1 MKFIIAVLLGVW
13 IVVNLVNLIAVCAY
27 SDKHNLSI
35 LEAYVEIVKKWLNK
49 SLTGDYVSK
58 LFKIVILFPVLMFSC
73 MCDAIC
79 ILLFVFKHV
88 LKTYGRR

>member
-49 SLTGDYVSK
+49 SLTGDYESK
-58 LFKIVILFPVLMFSC
+58 LY
-73 MCDAIC
+73 C
-79 ILLFVFKHV
+79 IDRK
-88 LKTYGRR
+88 

>member
-1 MKFIIAVLLGVW
+1 MKLIIAVLLCVW

-27 SDKHNLSI
+27 SYKHNLSI

-58 LFKIVILFPVLMFSC
+58 LFKIVILFPVLIFSC
-73 MCDAIC
+73 MCDTIC
-79 ILLFVFKHV
+79 ILLFVFKRV
-88 LKTYGRR
+88 LKTYGHR